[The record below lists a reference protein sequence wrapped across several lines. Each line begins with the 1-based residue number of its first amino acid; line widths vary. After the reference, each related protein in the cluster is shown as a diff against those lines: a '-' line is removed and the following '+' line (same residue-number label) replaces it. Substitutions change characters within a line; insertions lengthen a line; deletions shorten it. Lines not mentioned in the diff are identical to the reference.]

1 MFAAEQGHLPEQ
13 ESTRRSADALPEGAE
28 APPPGVRTMAM
39 VRWSLVGLMAVA
51 AIAAWVHVARTSSSE
66 ASRAAAQFHCPMH
79 PAVVQD
85 HAGDCPICGMTLVPV
100 AARGAVSAPATPRAA
115 ATAAATTA
123 TTAAGQG
130 AYACPMHP
138 EVTSADPNAR
148 CDKCG
153 MKLAPRSEQASARE
167 GVPGLVP
174 VFLDPERRQLI
185 GMRTATVAR
194 RRLAPELRTVGFVT
208 ADENRLASVTVRFS
222 GYVKELRV
230 KAVARVRKGEVLATV
245 YSPELVTPQ
254 QAFVSS
260 VRWSKAGEPADAAA
274 RASAAPRADDP
285 RRRLLLLGVS
295 KQDLAEMERRLEPL
309 QELTIRSPFDGWAVS
324 NKLSGGSYVEPGAE
338 LFQVADLSRVWVMA
352 DVSEYE
358 LGRVRVGQT
367 ARLKLAAYPDRVFT
381 GSVSFIYP
389 SLNPGTR
396 TLQARIELANPD
408 LALRPGM
415 YGDVFVELGGADA
428 LAIPVEALVDTGEA
442 QYVFVAAH
450 AGQLEPRRVAVG
462 TRADGWIQVL
472 SGLSE
477 GETVVTTANFLVDSE
492 SKLRAALEGFGQK

>member
-1 MFAAEQGHLPEQ
+1 MFAAKQGQLPE
-13 ESTRRSADALPEGAE
+13 EDSTGRGAEALPQGAE
-28 APPPGVRTMAM
+28 APPPGVRTMAL
-39 VRWSLVGLMAVA
+39 VRWALVGLMAVA
-51 AIAAWVHVARTSSSE
+51 AAAAWLHVARTSSGD
-66 ASRAAAQFHCPMH
+66 ASHVAAQFHCPMH
-79 PAVVQD
+79 PAVVQE

-100 AARGAVSAPATPRAA
+100 AAEGSRGVPATPRAA
-115 ATAAATTA
+115 ATSTAASAT
-123 TTAAGQG
+123 AGQG
-130 AYACPMHP
+130 AYACPTHP
-138 EVTSADPNAR
+138 EVTSADPKAR

-153 MKLAPRSEQASARE
+153 MKLVPRNEQLSARE

-174 VFLDPERRQLI
+174 VFLEPERRQLI

-208 ADENRLASVTVRFS
+208 ADENRVASVTVRFS
-222 GYVKELRV
+222 GYVKKVRV
-230 KAVARVRKGEVLATV
+230 RGTVARVRKGEILASV

-260 VRWSKAGEPADAAA
+260 VRWSTAGGAAA
-274 RASAAPRADDP
+274 PAPSSAQLAADDP

-295 KQDLAEMERRLEPL
+295 KQDLAEIERKLEPL
-309 QELTIRSPFDGWAVS
+309 QELTIRSPIDGWAVGS
-324 NKLSGGSYVEPGAE
+324 RLRDGSYVEPGAE
-338 LFQVADLSRVWVMA
+338 IFQIADLSRVWVMA

-358 LGRVRVGQT
+358 MGRVRVGQ
-367 ARLKLAAYPDRVFT
+367 AAKLKIAAYPDRVFT
-381 GSVSFIYP
+381 GGVSFIYP

-415 YGDVFVELGGADA
+415 YGDVFVELGRSDA

-442 QYVFVAAH
+442 QYAFVAAH
-450 AGQLEPRRVAVG
+450 AGQLEPRRVVVG
-462 TRADGWIQVL
+462 TRADGWVEVL

-477 GETVVTTANFLVDSE
+477 GEAVVTTANFLVDSE
-492 SKLRAALEGFGQK
+492 SKLRAALEGFGQKR